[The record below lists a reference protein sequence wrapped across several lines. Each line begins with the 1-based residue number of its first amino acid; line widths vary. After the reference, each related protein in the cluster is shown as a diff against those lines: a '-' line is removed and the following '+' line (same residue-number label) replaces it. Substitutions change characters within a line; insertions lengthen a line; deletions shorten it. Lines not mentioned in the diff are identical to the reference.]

1 MLLSYTEVANVF
13 QFRMNPDGSCFCT
26 VIAVNSF
33 CRACTCVSRGDISV
47 VPGNCITSYEMSAER
62 VILNPSFFVTKP

>member
-1 MLLSYTEVANVF
+1 MLLSYREVANVF
-13 QFRMNPDGSCFCT
+13 QFRKNPDGICFCT

-33 CRACTCVSRGDISV
+33 CPNRTGVSQGDISV
-47 VPGNCITSYEMSAER
+47 VPGNCTTSYEMSAER